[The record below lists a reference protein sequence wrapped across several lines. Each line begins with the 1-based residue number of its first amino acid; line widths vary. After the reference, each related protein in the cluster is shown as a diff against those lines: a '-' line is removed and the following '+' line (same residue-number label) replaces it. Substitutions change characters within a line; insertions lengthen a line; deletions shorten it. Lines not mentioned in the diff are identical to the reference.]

1 MNEELI
7 SSILF
12 LIDLFTSTRT
22 LECKNSTKASRS
34 ISIYYDKN
42 VNLISMKFDI
52 IFLDHSRLKNSN
64 LREESN
70 FLIFYFL
77 LDFLS
82 ENLKKEIDLNDFED
96 YIWIKTE
103 LTPQWNSHKDY
114 KRKFFNSLTLIGFE
128 QNEILVLLKML
139 VSIILLEKFEKEKK

>member
-1 MNEELI
+1 MKEELI

-22 LECKNSTKASRS
+22 LECENSTKASRS
-34 ISIYYDKN
+34 ISVYHDKN
-42 VNLISMKFDI
+42 ANLISMKFDVI
-52 IFLDHSRLKNSN
+52 LLDHSRLKNSN

-82 ENLKKEIDLNDFED
+82 ENLKKEIGLNNFED
-96 YIWIKTE
+96 YIWIKKE
-103 LTPQWNSHKDY
+103 LTPQWNTNKDY
-114 KRKFFNSLTLIGFE
+114 KRKFFNSLGLIGFE
-128 QNEILVLLKML
+128 QNEILALLRML
-139 VSIILLEKFEKEKK
+139 VSIILLG